1 MSNLPTILHGPRLK
15 PVRPK
20 PGPDKTA
27 PTTWQI
33 GCRIAGDVYDG
44 ITRTSHRLGVA
55 QADIIRTAVVEFLEK
70 YDTDYVISSATSHRA
85 VSQPVIESPPTASAP
100 LPQPAQH
107 DRWRGNGQSDHPAHI
122 AVRDRQA
129 ARKKSGQAG
138 ERLVDTPHS
147 RQGGYRT
154 DYTDK

>member
-1 MSNLPTILHGPRLK
+1 MSNLPVILHGPRLK

-20 PGPDKTA
+20 PGPDKKA
-27 PTTWQI
+27 QTTWYI
-33 GCRIAGDVYDG
+33 ACRVTGDIADEVAY
-44 ITRTSHRLGVA
+44 RAKEANVA
-55 QADIIRTAVVEFLEK
+55 QSDIMRTALVEFLEK
-70 YDTDYVISSATSHRA
+70 YSDHDVIKSGIHHRA

-122 AVRDRQA
+122 AVKDRQA
-129 ARKKSGQAG
+129 ARKKNGQAG
-138 ERLVDTPHS
+138 ERLIDTPHS

>member
-20 PGPDKTA
+20 PGPDRTA
-27 PTTWQI
+27 PRTWIIAAHVNGDMADAISVWAAKMGTTQ
-33 GCRIAGDVYDG
+33 
-44 ITRTSHRLGVA
+44 S
-55 QADIIRTAVVEFLEK
+55 DIIRTAILEFMQKYVLE
-70 YDTDYVISSATSHRA
+70 DVLDGATSHRA
-85 VSQPVIESPPTASAP
+85 APQPVIESPPTASAS

-107 DRWRGNGQSDHPAHI
+107 DRWRGNGQSDHPAHM

-154 DYTDK
+154 DTPDK